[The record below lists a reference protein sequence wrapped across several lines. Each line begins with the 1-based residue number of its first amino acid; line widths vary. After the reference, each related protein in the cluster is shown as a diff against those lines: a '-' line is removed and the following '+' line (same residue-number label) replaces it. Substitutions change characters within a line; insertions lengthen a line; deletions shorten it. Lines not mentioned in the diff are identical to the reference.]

1 MKKDIVKPEVKN
13 VTVAIIKKTNE
24 LNVDEWSVYLINK
37 NDYDIENTL
46 VSSTG
51 YGETNDEIQKTST
64 LRHFLQTVSAN
75 SVALIEPIQED
86 VFHLNNEYW
95 VSYYAESQV
104 FDKKFIFLPES
115 IKDENLTYIKELDTK
130 GILHS

>member
-1 MKKDIVKPEVKN
+1 MKKDIAKPTVKN
-13 VTVAIIKKTNE
+13 VTVAVSKKTNE
-24 LNVDEWSVYLINK
+24 LNVDEWFVYLINQ
-37 NDYDIENTL
+37 NNFDIENTL
-46 VSSTG
+46 VTSKG
-51 YGETNDEIQKTST
+51 YGEQGNEIQKTST

-75 SVALIEPIQED
+75 SAVLVEPIQEE

-95 VSYYAESQV
+95 VSYYVESKI

-115 IKDENLTYIKELDTK
+115 IKDEHMTYIKELDTK